1 MNNVSTDMDYQD
13 TIRAAALAFL
23 ERHQGE
29 HLGNHS
35 QLMYRTIHHLVESFE
50 VVESLALR
58 LTSQAC
64 SDLIEIQVRQRL
76 NLKACDTRNVIIT
89 DPIRGCAWS
98 VPVYLIYEHLI
109 AAGHGTRLTPAT

>member
-29 HLGNHS
+29 HLGIPS
-35 QLMYRTIHHLVESFE
+35 QLLDRTFNHLVDSFE
-50 VVESLALR
+50 VASSLALH
-58 LTSQAC
+58 LTCQAC
-64 SDLIEIQVRQRL
+64 NDLAEIQVRQRL
-76 NLKACDTRNVIIT
+76 DLKTCEARNVVIT
-89 DPIRGCAWS
+89 DPIRGCSWS
-98 VPVYLIYEHLI
+98 VPVHLIYEHLI

>member
-1 MNNVSTDMDYQD
+1 MNNVCTDMDYQD

-29 HLGNHS
+29 HLGDLGQFLS
-35 QLMYRTIHHLVESFE
+35 RTINHLVESLE
-50 VVESLALR
+50 VKESLATHLVHH
-58 LTSQAC
+58 AY
-64 SDLIEIQVRQRL
+64 SDLLTINTRQRIDL
-76 NLKACDTRNVIIT
+76 QASNDHTVVIT
-89 DPIRGCAWS
+89 DPIRGCTWS

>member
-29 HLGNHS
+29 HLGDLGQFLS
-35 QLMYRTIHHLVESFE
+35 RTINHLVESLE
-50 VVESLALR
+50 VKESLATHLVHH
-58 LTSQAC
+58 AY
-64 SDLIEIQVRQRL
+64 SDLLTITTRQRIDL
-76 NLKACDTRNVIIT
+76 QASNDHTVVIT

-98 VPVYLIYEHLI
+98 VPAYLIYEHLI